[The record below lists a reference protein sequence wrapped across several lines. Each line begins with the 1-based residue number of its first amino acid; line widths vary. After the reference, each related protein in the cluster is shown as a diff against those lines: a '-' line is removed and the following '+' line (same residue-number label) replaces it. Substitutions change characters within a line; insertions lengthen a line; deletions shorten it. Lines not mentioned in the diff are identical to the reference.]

1 MTLLFK
7 ESPLIAAV
15 SVGSIVL
22 SFYYKYD
29 YKIQGILILLFLML
43 LYFYR
48 YNEFIPVNITD
59 TMILSPCEGKIIK
72 ICQKAQTHTY
82 ISIFLSPF
90 NRHTQIY
97 PVNGIVTKREH
108 DLTGRFNIV
117 MNINKSRKNEKKI
130 HYITMNDGTMIK
142 ITQLAGLLPRM
153 IVSSDDVPMKVYA
166 GQYMGMMKFGSR
178 VDMLLPNLNMSG
190 KKLLLNIK
198 ENQNIKI
205 GELLGEY
212 TMF

>member
-15 SVGSIVL
+15 SVGSIILAAYNKV
-22 SFYYKYD
+22 D
-29 YKIQGILILLFLML
+29 YRIQGILILLFLML

-48 YNEFIPVNITD
+48 YKEFVPDNVTD
-59 TMILSPCEGKIIK
+59 NMILSPCEGKVIK
-72 ICQKAQTHTY
+72 ICQKAPTHTY
-82 ISIFLSPF
+82 ISIFLSPL

-97 PVNGIVTKREH
+97 PVNGVVIKREY

-130 HYITMNDGTMIK
+130 HYITMVDGTIIK
-142 ITQLAGLLPRM
+142 VTQLAGLLPRM
-153 IVSSDDVPMKVYA
+153 IVSDDTVPMNVYA

-178 VDMLLPNLNMSG
+178 VDMLVPTTNISG

-198 ENQNIKI
+198 EEQNIKI

-212 TMF
+212 AAV

>member
-7 ESPLIAAV
+7 ESPLIASI
-15 SVGSIVL
+15 SVGSLLLAI
-22 SFYYKYD
+22 YNKAD
-29 YKIQGILILLFLML
+29 YKIQGILLLLFIML

-48 YNEFIPVNITD
+48 YEEFIPINVTD
-59 TMILSPCEGKIIK
+59 NMILSPCEGSVIK
-72 ICQKAQTHTY
+72 ICKKVLTHTY

-97 PVNGIVTKREH
+97 PVNGLVIKREY
-108 DLTGRFNIV
+108 DITGRFNIV

-130 HYITMNDGTMIK
+130 HYILMKDGTIIK

-153 IVSSDDVPMKVYA
+153 IVSSDDVPMKVHA

-178 VDMLLPNLNMSG
+178 VDILIPNNSISG

-198 ENQNIKI
+198 EAQNVKI
-205 GELLGEY
+205 GDLIGEY
-212 TMF
+212 I

>member
-7 ESPLIAAV
+7 ESPFIAAV
-15 SVGSIVL
+15 SAGSIIL
-22 SFYYKYD
+22 AAYNNAD

-48 YNEFIPVNITD
+48 YEEFIPVNVTD
-59 TMILSPCEGKIIK
+59 NMILSPCEGKIIK
-72 ICQKAQTHTY
+72 ICQKIPTHTY
-82 ISIFLSPF
+82 ISIFLSPL

-97 PVNGIVTKREH
+97 PVNGTVIKREY

-130 HYITMNDGTMIK
+130 HYINMTDGTLIK
-142 ITQLAGLLPRM
+142 VTQLAGLLPRM

-178 VDMLLPNLNMSG
+178 VDILIPNTNITG
-190 KKLLLNIK
+190 KKLLLHIK
-198 ENQNIKI
+198 EEQNIKI
-205 GELLGEY
+205 GDLLGEY
-212 TMF
+212 TNG

>member
-15 SVGSIVL
+15 SVGSIILAAYNKV
-22 SFYYKYD
+22 D
-29 YKIQGILILLFLML
+29 YRIQGILILLFFML

-48 YNEFIPVNITD
+48 YEEFTPVNITNS
-59 TMILSPCEGKIIK
+59 MILSPCEGKVIK
-72 ICQKAQTHTY
+72 ICQKMQTHTY
-82 ISIFLSPF
+82 ISIFLSPL

-97 PVNGIVTKREH
+97 PVNGIVIKREY

-130 HYITMNDGTMIK
+130 HYITMTDGTIIK
-142 ITQLAGLLPRM
+142 VTQLAGLLPRM
-153 IVSSDDVPMKVYA
+153 IVSDDTVPMNVYA

-178 VDMLLPNLNMSG
+178 VDMLVPNANISG

-198 ENQNIKI
+198 EEQNIKI

-212 TMF
+212 AAV